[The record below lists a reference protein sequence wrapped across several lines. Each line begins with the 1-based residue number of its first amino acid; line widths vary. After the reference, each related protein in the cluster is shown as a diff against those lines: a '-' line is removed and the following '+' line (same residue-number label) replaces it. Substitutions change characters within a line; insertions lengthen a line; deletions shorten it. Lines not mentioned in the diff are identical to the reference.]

1 MIAELISVGTEILLG
16 NIVNTNAS
24 YLAEKCAGLGISNF
38 YQVSVGDNTER
49 MTSTLQT
56 ALNRSDIVIITGGL
70 GPTKAE
76 LTKEVAANLC
86 GMRLVMDE
94 RTKDRIIHFFQER
107 HIDHMPDNNLKQ
119 ALVPEGAMVIDNH
132 NGTAPGFIL
141 MNKEGK
147 RIILLPGPPN
157 EAIPMFE
164 SDIIPYLKGLQNG
177 TIYSQMVKMIGIS
190 ESKAETMISDL
201 IDNQTNP
208 TIAPYAKNGEV
219 HLRVTAFAD
228 NDIHGKELTDP
239 LVLELKERFGNHIY
253 TTKESE
259 NLEDVVVNLLSSRK
273 LTLATAESCTG
284 GLIAGRIV
292 NVSGASDVFNEGVI
306 TYSNEAKEKY
316 LHVSGDTLK
325 RYGAVSYETAKE
337 MAEGARINLHS
348 DASLAVTGIAGPL
361 GGTDEKPVGLVYI
374 SCALQNHV
382 IVKEY
387 HFNGSRQK
395 IRENTVISALD
406 LLRRTIIEFTE

>member
-70 GPTKAE
+70 GPTKDD

-147 RIILLPGPPN
+147 RIILLP
-157 EAIPMFE
+157 IV
-164 SDIIPYLKGLQNG
+164 PYLKGLQNG

-228 NDIHGKELTDP
+228 NDIHGKELTDS